1 MNGSHIT
8 ERVAALRR
16 LMAARGW
23 AAVVVP
29 TGDPHGNEYPLDRWK
44 LREWLT
50 GFTGSAGTAVVTAAD
65 AALWTDSRYWLA
77 AEEALRGTPFSLMRE
92 GAAGTPTPAGWL
104 HGLHVGGEVAVPYE
118 LITHADFLDLEKQFA
133 PYLALSPLPEADVD
147 ALWPDRPAL
156 PDSPFEVQ
164 PDELAGRT
172 AAAKLERLRAVGWT
186 HPLSQAPCLLCNG
199 ADIAWL
205 LNLRGGDIP
214 YNPVVTAWLLVDD
227 QGGTLFADARK
238 LTPAVAARLDALG
251 IGVRPYEAWREVF
264 AKRQGRS
271 AVLNI
276 DDATTCQ
283 AVFAAAQEHNAIQVV
298 SHFGIDRWRA
308 VKNEAETEGF
318 RRAMLRDGAALVRFR
333 RRLDEA
339 VARGARLTET
349 DVDRLLTAERAREEG
364 FRGLSFATIAAY
376 GPHGAIVHYEATPDT
391 DAELLPHGFL
401 LLDSGAQYADGTTDV
416 TRTIPLGPLT
426 DEERR
431 VYTLVLKGHIAL
443 SRCRFPEGTTGLQLD
458 LAARYAMW
466 QEGYD
471 FGHGTGHGVGSHL
484 CVHEGPHQIRKDVR
498 PCTLLPLEAGM
509 TVTDE
514 PGVYLAG
521 RFGVRIENTLLVRRD
536 EGHEGFLCFEPLT
549 LCPFDLDPVD
559 LDLLDA
565 PERAWLNAYHDRVRE
580 ALGPRLDDEADRRWL
595 LHATRH
601 V

>member
-8 ERVAALRR
+8 ERVAVLRR

-50 GFTGSAGTAVVTAAD
+50 GFTGSAGTAVVTATD

-77 AEEALRGTPFSLMRE
+77 AEEALSGTPFSLMRE
-92 GAAGTPTPAGWL
+92 GATGTPTPARWL
-104 HGLHVGGEVAVPYE
+104 QELHVVGEVAVPYE
-118 LITHADFLDLEKQFA
+118 AIARADCRRLSEQLGDG
-133 PYLALSPLPEADVD
+133 LALCPLPEADVD

-156 PDSPFEVQ
+156 PDAPFEVQ
-164 PDELAGRT
+164 PDELAGQT
-172 AAAKLERLRAVGWT
+172 AAAKLEQLRADDRAFGPGPTVRLVG
-186 HPLSQAPCLLCNG
+186 NG

-205 LNLRGGDIP
+205 LNLRGNDIP
-214 YNPVVTAWLLVDD
+214 YNPVVTAWLLVEDG
-227 QGGTLFADARK
+227 GGTLFADARK
-238 LTPAVAARLDALG
+238 VTPAVAARLEALG
-251 IGVRPYEAWREVF
+251 IGVRPYDAWPEALRASPASECKLLVDP
-264 AKRQGRS
+264 S
-271 AVLNI
+271 VP
-276 DDATTCQ
+276 Q
-283 AVFAAAQEHNAIQVV
+283 AVVDAAAGSGATLDIVPSGVEHE
-298 SHFGIDRWRA
+298 RA
-308 VKNEAETEGF
+308 VKNEAEAEGF

-333 RRLDEA
+333 RRLDDA
-339 VARGARLTET
+339 MAGGGRLTEM

-391 DAELLPHGFL
+391 DAPLLPRGFL
-401 LLDSGAQYADGTTDV
+401 LLDSGAQYIDGTTDV

-431 VYTLVLKGHIAL
+431 VYMLVLKGHIAL
-443 SRCRFPEGTTGLQLD
+443 SRCRFPEGTTGFQLD

-498 PCTLLPLEAGM
+498 PCTLLPLAAGM

-536 EGHEGFLCFEPLT
+536 EAHPGFLCFEPLT

-559 LDLLDA
+559 LALLTA

>member
-92 GAAGTPTPAGWL
+92 GAAGVPTPAEWL
-104 HGLHVGGEVAVPYE
+104 HGLHISGEVAVPYE
-118 LITHADFLDLEKQFA
+118 LIAHADFLDLEKQFA

-156 PDSPFEVQ
+156 PDAPFEVQ

-251 IGVRPYEAWREVF
+251 IDVRPYEAWREVF

-283 AVFAAAQEHNAIQVV
+283 AVFAAAKEHNAIQVV

-308 VKNEAETEGF
+308 VKNEAEAEGF

-339 VARGARLTET
+339 MAGGGLTET
-349 DVDRLLTAERAREEG
+349 GVDRLLTAERAREEG

-426 DEERR
+426 QEERR

-443 SRCRFPEGTTGLQLD
+443 SRSRFPEGTTGLQLD

-536 EGHEGFLCFEPLT
+536 KRHEGFLCFEPLT